1 MKKLVIIALFFM
13 LIGCSNSTETLK
25 FATGSVGG
33 VYYPLGGGISETL
46 TDNIEDTL
54 VNAYTG
60 NASVSNSNLINQG
73 EVDLALVQSNVAS
86 WAIEGVDMFDEP
98 LEELRGIASLYSEVI
113 QVIVRKDAGI
123 DSFNDLVGKNVSVGK
138 IDSGNYFDAI
148 NLMDAHGIDLASM
161 NAKYLSFGEAFDMM
175 INKELDAVFITS
187 GIPTSSVALMASKVD
202 VKLLEIDENI
212 MQELIESFPYYTL
225 EIIPAE
231 TYPGSE
237 SDVFALST
245 RALWICNKDLDD
257 DLVYEMLKV
266 YYEELNILK
275 SIHVSL
281 DQESKETALKGMS
294 IPIHPGA
301 LKYYKEIGL
310 EVDN

>member
-1 MKKLVIIALFFM
+1 M

-46 TDNIEDTL
+46 TDNIEGTL

-60 NASVSNSNLINQG
+60 NASVSNSNLINLG

-86 WAIEGVDMFDEP
+86 WAIDGVDMFDEP
-98 LEELRGIASLYSEVI
+98 LEDLRGIASLYSEVI

-148 NLMDAHGIDLASM
+148 NLMNAHGIDLSSM

-175 INKELDAVFITS
+175 INEELDAVFVTS

-202 VKLLEIDENI
+202 IKLLEIDENI
-212 MQELIESFPYYTL
+212 MQDLVESFPYYTI
-225 EIIPAE
+225 EIVPAE

-237 SDVFALST
+237 KDIFALST

-266 YYEELNILK
+266 YYEELNLLK
-275 SIHVSL
+275 TIHVSL

-301 LKYYKEIGL
+301 LKFYKEIGL